1 TLDIHKGT
9 TGISG
14 VDGGIGLDGVE
25 LTGDFYPVLLCGAH
39 RPVHGADDDLSDD
52 NRQAQCG
59 ADGDDR
65 ISNDSLDGVS
75 AIQGFH
81 VLGGVQFE
89 HGQVVF
95 GFGPHH
101 GGVGGASVAVLDAD
115 ALLHLFG
122 DVVVGDHVVVRDH
135 KTGTAGGHTRTR

>member
-1 TLDIHKGT
+1 
-9 TGISG
+9 
-14 VDGGIGLDGVE
+14 
-25 LTGDFYPVLLCGAH
+25 FCPVLLCGAH
-39 RPVHGADDDLSDD
+39 RPVHGADDALGDGT
-52 NRQAQCG
+52 RQAQGG
-59 ADGDDR
+59 ADGDDL
-65 ISNDSLDGVS
+65 ITHDGFVGVIE
-75 AIQGFH
+75 IQGFH

-135 KTGTAGGHTRTR
+135 KTGTAGGHTRTRTEDVHHARTDPRSDEHTSELQSRFDLV